1 MSNKGG
7 SMTTVKTA
15 LVIGGGI
22 AGPVAAMALRKAGI
36 AATVYEAYPSTAEGV
51 GGLLAVAPNGLD
63 ALQRIGVD
71 VSSLGQPIQRMAIA
85 DGRGKR
91 LGEFGGLPG
100 LPPSRVMWRSDLY
113 RALHDAAVA
122 RGVPF
127 EHGKRLTAVED
138 GGSGVTAGFADGGS
152 AQADI
157 VVGADGIRSTVR
169 TLIDPA
175 APPPQYVGFLGFG
188 GAATVPAPNADTDI
202 MHFVFGKRAFLGYW
216 TQPDG
221 VTVWFSNLP
230 YPEALT
236 AAQARAI
243 AKDEWMRRLKETY
256 AGDVPGGDLVA
267 STAADGLFVLG
278 AGEFLP
284 SVPRWHRGRMVLVGD
299 AAHAPSST
307 SGQGASLAIESAI
320 QLARCLRDLPD
331 PASAFAAYERLRR
344 PRVEKIAAY
353 AAKQNNQKVAGP
365 IAKAILSVVMPIA
378 MKTFFRPEKT
388 FGWMHPYRIDWDEV
402 VAA

>member
-1 MSNKGG
+1 
-7 SMTTVKTA
+7 MTKAKTA

-22 AGPVAAMALRKAGI
+22 AGPVTAMALRKAGI

-51 GGLLAVAPNGLD
+51 GGLLMVAPNGID

-71 VSSLGQPIQRMAIA
+71 VSGLGQPIQRMVIA

-91 LGEFGGLPG
+91 MGEFGGVPG

-113 RALHDAAVA
+113 RVLHDAAVA

-127 EHGKRLTAVED
+127 EHGKRLTAVDD
-138 GGSGVTAGFADGGS
+138 GPAGVTAGFADGSS
-152 AQADI
+152 AQAD
-157 VVGADGIRSTVR
+157 VLVGADGIRSTVR
-169 TLIDPA
+169 TMVDPA

-188 GAATVPAPNADTDI
+188 GASTVPVPGADTGA
-202 MHFVFGKRAFLGYW
+202 MHFVFGKRAFLGHW

-221 VTVWFSNLP
+221 VTIWFSNLP

-236 AAQARAI
+236 TAQARAI
-243 AKDEWMRRLKETY
+243 GGGEWLRRLKETY
-256 AGDVPGGDLVA
+256 AGDLPGGELVA
-267 STAADGLFVLG
+267 STPVDRLFVLG

-284 SVPRWHRGRMVLVGD
+284 RVPRWHRGRMVLTGD

-307 SGQGASLAIESAI
+307 SGQGASLAVESGI

-331 PASAFAAYERLRR
+331 VEDAFATYERLRR
-344 PRVEKIAAY
+344 TRVEKIAAY
-353 AAKQNNQKVAGP
+353 AAKQNSQKVAGP
-365 IAKAILSVVMPIA
+365 IAKAILGLVMPIA
-378 MKTFFRPEKT
+378 MKTFLRPEKA
-388 FGWMHPYRIDWDEV
+388 FGWMHGYRIDWDEV

>member
-1 MSNKGG
+1 M
-7 SMTTVKTA
+7 V
-15 LVIGGGI
+15 
-22 AGPVAAMALRKAGI
+22 
-36 AATVYEAYPSTAEGV
+36 
-51 GGLLAVAPNGLD
+51 
-63 ALQRIGVD
+63 
-71 VSSLGQPIQRMAIA
+71 IA

-91 LGEFGGLPG
+91 FGEFGGLPG
-100 LPPSRVMWRSDLY
+100 LPPTRVMWRSDLY
-113 RALHDAAVA
+113 RLLHDAAKA

-127 EHGKRLTAVED
+127 EHGKHLTAVED
-138 GGSGVTAGFADGGS
+138 GPEGITAGFADGSS

-157 VVGADGIRSTVR
+157 LVGADGIRSTVR
-169 TLIDPA
+169 TLVDPG

-188 GAATVPAPNADTDI
+188 GASTVRVEGADTES
-202 MHFVFGKRAFLGYW
+202 MHFVFGKRAFLGHW

-230 YPEALT
+230 YPEPLT
-236 AAQARAI
+236 MAQARAVGQE
-243 AKDEWMRRLKETY
+243 EWMRRLKETY
-256 AGDVPGGDLVA
+256 AGDVPGGELVA
-267 STAADGLFVLG
+267 STPASQLFVLG

-284 SVPRWHRGRMVLVGD
+284 RVPRWHRGRMVLVGD

-320 QLARCLRDLPD
+320 QLARCLRDRPD
-331 PASAFAAYERLRR
+331 HESAFAAYERMRR

-365 IAKAILSVVMPIA
+365 ILKALMSVVMPIA
-378 MKTFFRPEKT
+378 MKTFLRPEKT
-388 FGWMHPYRIDWDEV
+388 FGWMHAYRIDWDEV